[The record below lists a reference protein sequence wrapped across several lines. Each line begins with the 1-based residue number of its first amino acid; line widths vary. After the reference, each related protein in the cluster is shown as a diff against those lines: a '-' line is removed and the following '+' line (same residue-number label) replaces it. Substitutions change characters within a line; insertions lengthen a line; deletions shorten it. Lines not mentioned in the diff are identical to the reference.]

1 MSEDPSVL
9 SGPIEVGGLRTLC
22 RVQGEGPPAVLLHG
36 WGAEGA
42 SLQPLVAHLARRYR
56 TITPDLPGFG
66 STALPPTDWGVDD
79 YADWTAQ
86 LLAKLGVGRALF
98 VGHSNGGRI
107 SIVLAATRPDL
118 VDRLVLVDSA
128 GLRPDLSA
136 KQRAAAP
143 VSKLGRAASGL
154 PLVGGLAERMRGRW
168 HRALGAEDYASA
180 GPLRGT
186 FVKIVNRDLRDL
198 LPRVQAPTL
207 VLWGERDDATP
218 LSAAETMQQL
228 IPDAR
233 LVVLPGAGHYSYLDR
248 PVEAC
253 AALDEFLTSSQVAS

>member
-1 MSEDPSVL
+1 ML

-66 STALPPTDWGVDD
+66 GTALPPTDWGVDD

-86 LLAKLGVGRALF
+86 LLAKLGVARALF
-98 VGHSNGGRI
+98 LGHSNGGRI
-107 SIVLAATRPDL
+107 SIVLAATRTEL

-128 GLRPDLSA
+128 GLRPQRTS

-154 PLVGGLAERMRGRW
+154 PLVGPLADRLRGRW
-168 HRALGAEDYASA
+168 HRALGAEDYANA

-207 VLWGERDDATP
+207 LLWGEDDAATP
-218 LSAAETMQQL
+218 ASDGATMAQL

-248 PVEAC
+248 PTETT
-253 AALDEFLTSSQVAS
+253 AALDEFLASSQVPS

>member
-1 MSEDPSVL
+1 VL
-9 SGPIEVGGLRTLC
+9 SGPIDVGGLRTLC

-66 STALPPTDWGVDD
+66 GTALPPTDWGVDD
-79 YADWTAQ
+79 YADWTAE
-86 LLAKLGVGRALF
+86 LVAKLGIERALF

-107 SIVLAATRPDL
+107 GIVLAVTRPAL
-118 VDRLVLVDSA
+118 VDRLVLVNSA
-128 GLRPDLSA
+128 GLRPERSA
-136 KQRAAAP
+136 KQRAAVP

-154 PLVGGLAERMRGRW
+154 PLVGPLADRLRGRW

-180 GPLRGT
+180 GSLRGT
-186 FVKIVNRDLRDL
+186 LVKIVNRDLREL

-207 VLWGERDDATP
+207 LLWGADDDATP
-218 LSAAETMQQL
+218 ASDGATMAQL

-233 LVVLPGAGHYSYLDR
+233 LVVLPGAGHFSYLDR
-248 PVEAC
+248 PAETC
-253 AALDEFLTSSQVAS
+253 AALDEFLTPNQVSS

>member
-1 MSEDPSVL
+1 
-9 SGPIEVGGLRTLC
+9 
-22 RVQGEGPPAVLLHG
+22 VQGEGPAALLLHG

-42 SLQPLVAHLARRYR
+42 SLQPLIAHLAQRYR

-66 STALPPTDWGVDD
+66 GTALPPTDWGVDD
-79 YADWTAQ
+79 YAAWTAQ
-86 LLAKLGVGRALF
+86 LLARLGVGRALLL
-98 VGHSNGGRI
+98 GHSNGGRI
-107 SIVLAATRPDL
+107 SIVLAATRPAL
-118 VDRLVLVDSA
+118 VDRLALVDSA
-128 GLRPDLSA
+128 GLRPERSA

-143 VSKLGRAASGL
+143 VSKLGRAASTL
-154 PLVGGLAERMRGRW
+154 PLVGPVADRLRGRW

-207 VLWGERDDATP
+207 LLWGAHDDATP
-218 LSAAETMQQL
+218 VADGETMARL
-228 IPDAR
+228 IPNAR

-248 PVEAC
+248 PAEAC
-253 AALDEFLTSSQVAS
+253 AALDEFLASSQVAS